1 MSLKLET
8 IYNYGGG
15 GGGLKYGGALA
26 DENFIKIENN
36 FIYDYT
42 NLNRPELNF
51 YVETDKDIAFV
62 GALQIKTDVNT
73 TVNVYKLKNG
83 IYYLLGCV
91 SSRDILANDSAKV
104 FILGD
109 SYEVETL
116 SSLIEPKIFKF
127 GSQEYEVIKIGDL
140 FWTTSN
146 AVNDYDD
153 FGLPSYWPIGKP
165 SNQSTYPGFFYSFG
179 GNDSYYQKAKEKLY
193 PFRIPLDSDYNKLIA
208 AVNNQTNNIMK
219 LGWPQ
224 FPNANNSSGFSCV
237 PCGVYQFGD
246 GVSLRGYAFNMLFEV
261 EDGSGNLKGYYYEG
275 TVSGADNAQLN
286 KTTPGSAA
294 VGNLRFC
301 MDV

>member
-15 GGGLKYGGALA
+15 GGCLKYGGALA
-26 DENFIKIENN
+26 DSDFIEIENN

-91 SSRDILANDSAKV
+91 SSRDILANHSAKV

-146 AVNDYDD
+146 SVNLGVD
-153 FGLPSYWPIGKP
+153 FGIESYWPIGKP
-165 SNQSTYPGFFYSFG
+165 SNQSTYPGYFYRFG
-179 GNDSYYQKAKEKLY
+179 GDDSLYQKAKEKLY
-193 PFRIPLDSDYNKLIA
+193 PFRIPLESDYYKLIN
-208 AVNNQTNNIMK
+208 AVNNKTNNIMK
-219 LGWPQ
+219 TG
-224 FPNANNSSGFSCV
+224 FSGYPNANNSSGFSCV
-237 PCGVYQFGD
+237 PCGLFNFNS
-246 GVSLRGYAFNMLFEV
+246 GVTLQGLSFNLLYEI
-261 EDGSGNLKGYYYEG
+261 EDANGHLKESYYEG
-275 TVSGADNAQLN
+275 FVSGDNNTAIYT
-286 KTTPGSAA
+286 TTPSGGA

>member
-8 IYNYGGG
+8 IYKYGGG

-26 DENFIKIENN
+26 DADFIKIENN

-109 SYEVETL
+109 SYEVQTLTETKAMKYFVL
-116 SSLIEPKIFKF
+116 
-127 GSQEYEVIKIGDL
+127 GSEIYELVKIGNRYWTKTNAICEASDL
-140 FWTTSN
+140 GITT
-146 AVNDYDD
+146 Y
-153 FGLPSYWPIGKP
+153 FPIGKP
-165 SNQSTYPGFFYSFG
+165 NPQATYKGFFYSFS
-179 GNDSYYQKAKEKLY
+179 GNDTQYQQAKNKLY
-193 PFRIPLDSDYNKLIA
+193 PFRIPLESDYIDLIA
-208 AVNNQTNNIMK
+208 AANNQCNKIMDT
-219 LGWPQ
+219 GWENY
-224 FPNANNSSGFSCV
+224 PNANNETGFSCT
-237 PCGVYQFGD
+237 PCGNYSFAW
-246 GVSLRGYAFNMLFEV
+246 GVSLQGYSFSLLYEV
-261 EDGSGNLKGYYYEG
+261 EDSNGHLKPSYNEGSVTGY
-275 TVSGADNAQLN
+275 DNGVVGY
-286 KTTPGSAA
+286 TTSSNGA

-301 MDV
+301 IDA

>member
-26 DENFIKIENN
+26 DADFIKIENN

-116 SSLIEPKIFKF
+116 SSLIEPKLFKF
-127 GSQEYEVIKIGDL
+127 GLQTYEVVKIGDL

-146 AVNDYDD
+146 AVNEKED
-153 FGLPSYWPIGKP
+153 FGIAAYWPIGRP
-165 SNQSTYPGFFYSFG
+165 SNQSTYPGYFYSFEG
-179 GNDSYYQKAKEKLY
+179 KDGLYQKAKEKLY
-193 PFRIPLDSDYNKLIA
+193 PFRIPLESDYYKLIN
-208 AVNNQTNNIMK
+208 AVNDQTNNIMK
-219 LGWPQ
+219 LGFSR

-237 PCGVYQFGD
+237 PCGSYSFNG
-246 GVSLRGYAFNMLFEV
+246 GISLQGYTFELLYEV
-261 EDGSGNLKGYYYEG
+261 EDSSGHLKGTYYEG
-275 TVSGADNAQLN
+275 ILSGDDNSNMTL
-286 KTTPGSAA
+286 TTPGGKA

>member
-26 DENFIKIENN
+26 DADFIKIENN

-91 SSRDILANDSAKV
+91 SSRDILANDYAKV

-116 SSLIEPKIFKF
+116 SSLIEPKLFKF
-127 GSQEYEVIKIGDL
+127 GSKTYEVVKIGDL

-146 AVNDYDD
+146 AVNEKED
-153 FGLPSYWPIGKP
+153 FGIDVYWQIGRPSD
-165 SNQSTYPGFFYSFG
+165 QSTYPGYFYSFR
-179 GNDSYYQKAKEKLY
+179 GNDTLYQKAKEKLY
-193 PFRIPLDSDYNKLIA
+193 PFRIPLDSDYARLIT

-219 LGWPQ
+219 TGFPEY
-224 FPNANNSSGFSCV
+224 PNANNSSGFSCV
-237 PCGVYQFGD
+237 PCGSFNFYS
-246 GVSLRGYAFNMLFEV
+246 GVSLQGYVFDLLYEC
-261 EDGSGNLKGYYYEG
+261 EDSSGHLKSSYYEG
-275 TVSGADNAQLN
+275 RVNGNNNSAIYT
-286 KTTPGSAA
+286 TTPGGMA